1 MVMIKG
7 IIEKKMILHS
17 TRRTNGWQFGY
28 RGKTGIGDWH
38 CYFQI
43 KTGNYHAEWG
53 KKNHK
58 IWKYIGWKVKM
69 RFFRTALVTSKFS
82 DSLDQCWRGCASWKS
97 AHTYFGTA
105 CAKLSGYWQKKKKVP
120 LTIILLFERNITRRY
135 SIEDNN
141 QTLLMRVVR
150 LIAKKTKARIF
161 SVFMD

>member
-1 MVMIKG
+1 MLMIKG
-7 IIEKKMILHS
+7 IIEKKMILRS
-17 TRRTNGWQFGY
+17 TRRANGWQFGY

-53 KKNHK
+53 KKKSQNMEIYWMESQDEIFQDSSCHIK
-58 IWKYIGWKVKM
+58 IQWQLGPVLEGLCLVEVRTHIFWDCM
-69 RFFRTALVTSKFS
+69 RKTIRILAE
-82 DSLDQCWRGCASWKS
+82 
-97 AHTYFGTA
+97 
-105 CAKLSGYWQKKKKVP
+105 KKVP